1 MSKGDMEHLVEPDAR
16 SWCEPIE
23 TGTSA
28 SASERPGSA
37 DGLRL
42 YAPAKINLN
51 LLVGRR
57 REDGYHPLDSLVAKI
72 TLYDQ
77 IEMHLRDD
85 GRVNFTSE
93 GLDCGDDSQNLA
105 YAAARVLA
113 KNRKVPGAD
122 IVLEKRI
129 PPGSGLGG
137 GSSDAAVVLSG
148 LNDLWKL
155 NLPAE
160 ELSSLGAGLGS
171 DVPLFLA
178 PAASRITN
186 RGETVQPIDAYP
198 FWAVLVL
205 PDIAC
210 ATGAVYDAFDTGS
223 LEMGRQLDVSLFCE
237 PPSKW
242 RTLLVNQ
249 LLPAALSLTQ
259 PLGELYETLTA
270 ATDLPVCLTG
280 SGSAMFILCDDKA
293 EAMSVLSH
301 LPPTIHPLSRIVRR
315 NSW

>member
-1 MSKGDMEHLVEPDAR
+1 MSAGEMEHLVEPGAS
-16 SWCEPIE
+16 SWCEPI
-23 TGTSA
+23 GAGVSA
-28 SASERPGSA
+28 FAAKRSVS
-37 DGLRL
+37 DNGLRL

-77 IEMHLRDD
+77 IEVHLRDD
-85 GRVNFTSE
+85 GRVNFVSG

-113 KNRKVPGAD
+113 ENRRVPGAD
-122 IVLEKRI
+122 VVLEKRI

-137 GSSDAAVVLSG
+137 GSSDAAAVLSG

-160 ELSSLGAGLGS
+160 ELSRLGAGLGS

-178 PAASRITN
+178 SSAGRITN
-186 RGETVQPIDAYP
+186 RGETVQPIDVYP
-198 FWAVLVL
+198 FWAVLIL
-205 PDIAC
+205 PDIVC
-210 ATGAVYDAFDTGS
+210 ATGAVYDAFDTAPPDM
-223 LEMGRQLDVSLFCE
+223 LRQLDVSLFCE
-237 PPSKW
+237 RPSKW
-242 RTLLVNQ
+242 RTLLINQ
-249 LLPAALSLTQ
+249 LLPAALSLAQ
-259 PLGELYETLTA
+259 PLGELYETLTT

-280 SGSAMFILCDDKA
+280 SGSAMFILCDDQA
-293 EAMSVLSH
+293 EAMRVLSH
-301 LPPTIHPLSRIVRR
+301 LPPTVKPLSRVVRR